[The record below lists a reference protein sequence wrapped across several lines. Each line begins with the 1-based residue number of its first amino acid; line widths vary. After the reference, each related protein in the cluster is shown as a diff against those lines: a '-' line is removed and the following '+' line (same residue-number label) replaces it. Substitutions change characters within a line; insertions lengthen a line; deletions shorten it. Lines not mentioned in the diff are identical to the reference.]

1 MPLYLD
7 LLYTMSITH
16 RYVRVILIMTALTS
30 SLSCVQALETNLHV
44 RVEVFEYGCTYAR
57 VAGYNLV

>member
-1 MPLYLD
+1 
-7 LLYTMSITH
+7 
-16 RYVRVILIMTALTS
+16 MTAWTS

-44 RVEVFEYGCTYAR
+44 RVEVFEYGCIYAR